1 MSEVGYDRPLRTP
14 GSGVLAGY
22 LHEISTTRMDLA
34 FLFVSAFAASTIL
47 PMSSEVVLG
56 ALAVAGTTDVWV
68 LFGVATAGNTLG
80 AVANWA
86 LGRYAATWRSRLI
99 SLDEAK
105 FQRASR
111 WFNRWGIWCLLLSW
125 LPVIGDPLTLVAG
138 VLRTAFI
145 PFVLLVLV
153 GKAARYLFVL
163 FDLRVGLGVAR
174 PHGQRFP
181 FDLDQGLRGRAG

>member
-1 MSEVGYDRPLRTP
+1 
-14 GSGVLAGY
+14 
-22 LHEISTTRMDLA
+22 MDLA
-34 FLFVSAFAASTIL
+34 ILFVSAFAASTIL
-47 PMSSEVVLG
+47 PMSSEAVLG

-80 AVANWA
+80 AVANWV
-86 LGRYAATWRSRLI
+86 LGRYAATWRTRLT

-153 GKAARYLFVL
+153 GKAARY
-163 FDLRVGLGVAR
+163 VAI
-174 PHGQRFP
+174 
-181 FDLDQGLRGRAG
+181 LLVVS